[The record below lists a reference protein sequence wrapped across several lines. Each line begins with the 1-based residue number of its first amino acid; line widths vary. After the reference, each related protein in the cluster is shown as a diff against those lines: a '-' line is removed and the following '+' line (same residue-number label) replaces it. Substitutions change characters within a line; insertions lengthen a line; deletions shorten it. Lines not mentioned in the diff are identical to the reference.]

1 MAGAAP
7 ANGGYLDILRA
18 PHAARLLVGT
28 LVGRLPNGTG
38 PVAITVFTRAEGGS
52 YSLAGGLI
60 AAYGL
65 ATAIGQPLLGRAV
78 DLKGQPRVQLPAAVI
93 SALGMAALAIT
104 GIGNLLLAYA
114 AVLVAGLFTPPLE
127 GGLRA
132 LWPSVLGR
140 EDRVHRAYALDA
152 VAQEV
157 MFTVG
162 PLLLTLLV
170 ALWSP
175 AAALL
180 VINLLGVL
188 GALSVVL
195 SGPSRA
201 WRSAPR
207 EAHWLGALRSPGLL
221 ALLASFFFV
230 GLALGSITVAAVAY
244 ADDRGNEAVYGWLM
258 AALGLGALVGG
269 VAYGARHWAGAPERR
284 LRVLVLLL
292 ALGYL
297 PLVLVP
303 GPGAMTALAAL
314 AGVFLAPAIAC
325 AFIVVDRHAP
335 AGTVTEAFSWLVT
348 TFGVGAA
355 LGSAVSGP
363 AVELAGTPAG
373 FAVAGIGGLV
383 AFLVLLATGRVLGA
397 EPAPRPRHAVSGGV
411 PDAGPGGARAEN
423 TAHSSENDRNGA
435 AEPGFSPGLQA

>member
-65 ATAIGQPLLGRAV
+65 ATAVGQPLLGRAV

-93 SALGMAALAIT
+93 SALGMAALAVT

-188 GALSVVL
+188 GALSVVV
-195 SGPSRA
+195 SKPSRA

-221 ALLASFFFV
+221 ALLGSFFFV

-269 VAYGARHWAGAPERR
+269 IAYGARQWAGAPERR

-297 PLVLVP
+297 PLLLVP
-303 GPGAMTALAAL
+303 GPVAMTALAAL

-363 AVELAGTPAG
+363 AVELFGTPAG
-373 FAVAGIGGLV
+373 FAVAGIGGFV
-383 AFLVLLATGRVLGA
+383 AFLVLLATGRVLGP
-397 EPAPRPRHAVSGGV
+397 ESAPRPRHAVSGAAQGT
-411 PDAGPGGARAEN
+411 GPGGARAEN
-423 TAHSSENDRNGA
+423 NPHSSENDRNGA
-435 AEPGFSPGLQA
+435 AEPGFSSGLQA